1 MFSGKVIR
9 EGNLL
14 NLVLSHGM
22 SYALETWIVLKAIWY
37 LILTNVVGDRGYWE
51 LISETYMINVALSKE
66 TYHFF
71 SHRPKWYAW
80 KYSYTAIY
88 FWKPCKIV
96 PHTHTHTHTHT
107 HKGYIDKCTALL
119 AHQSASLSPQFW
131 TFDSLILVS
140 WNSRP
145 ATNTPVEQHAQ
156 PCEAMSPSTCRVLE
170 PLD

>member
-71 SHRPKWYAW
+71 FLIVPSGMHG
-80 KYSYTAIY
+80 STAI
-88 FWKPCKIV
+88 
-96 PHTHTHTHTHT
+96 
-107 HKGYIDKCTALL
+107 
-119 AHQSASLSPQFW
+119 PQFI
-131 TFDSLILVS
+131 FE
-140 WNSRP
+140 N
-145 ATNTPVEQHAQ
+145 PVK
-156 PCEAMSPSTCRVLE
+156 
-170 PLD
+170 